1 MRFLVQAGANVYTH
15 TLIRP
20 SNGRGCHNHLF
31 VGKFIPLLTGQ
42 EYESHLYSSTKKGP
56 ADLKNQIDMALS
68 FIIEKYLAFVD
79 YRTEGQVDSTTNRRE
94 E

>member
-1 MRFLVQAGANVYTH
+1 MHGKGSFVQKLLNTQNNFNTKILRFLVQAGANVYTH

-68 FIIEKYLAFVD
+68 C
-79 YRTEGQVDSTTNRRE
+79 
-94 E
+94 